1 MTDFDAPVPMSHLD
15 APVPMSHLDAPT
27 IIRTKRDG
35 GVLSDDAIDW
45 IIGAYTRGSVADA
58 QMSALLMAIFLRGM
72 TTPEI
77 ARWTA
82 AMVDSGERLDFGDLR
97 HAGRPLALVDKHS
110 TGGVGD
116 KITIPL
122 VPIIMACG
130 GAVPQAA
137 GRGLGH
143 TGGTLDKLES
153 IPGFTAEISTAQI
166 RGQLCDLGAAIFA
179 AGELAPADRKIYAL
193 RDVTATTESLPLIAS
208 SVMSKKIA
216 EGTRGLVLD
225 VKVGSGAFLPTEAES
240 RELARTMVDLG
251 TEHGL
256 LTRALLTDMNTPL
269 GRAVGNAVEVIES
282 LEVLEGGGPDDV
294 VELTLALAREML
306 EVAGVDAVDP
316 AQTLRDGSAMD
327 RFRGLVAAQGGDV
340 STLSSTSGAGSSE
353 SGAGSSKSGARG
365 LPIGAHS
372 ETVTATRGGTM
383 GDIDAMAV
391 GLAVWRL
398 GAGRSE
404 PGQRVQPGAGLRIHR
419 RPGEP
424 VAAGEA
430 LFTLY
435 TDTPQRFGAA
445 LSELDG
451 GWSVGPALSGS
462 AGPSPP
468 QRPLIIDRIT

>member
-1 MTDFDAPVPMSHLD
+1 MSHLD
-15 APVPMSHLDAPT
+15 APSV
-27 IIRTKRDG
+27 IRAKRDG
-35 GVLSDDAIDW
+35 GALSNESIDW
-45 IIGAYTRGSVADA
+45 VIDAYTRGRIAEA
-58 QMSALLMAIFLRGM
+58 QMSALLMAIFLRDM
-72 TTPEI
+72 TTAET

-82 AMVDSGERLDFGDLR
+82 AMIDSGERLDFSDLR
-97 HAGRPLALVDKHS
+97 RSDDPRKPLALVDKHS

-130 GAVPQAA
+130 GAVPQAS

-153 IPGFTAEISTAQI
+153 IPGFTAEITKAQV
-166 RGQLCDLGAAIFA
+166 RQQLCDLGAAIFA

-193 RDVTATTESLPLIAS
+193 RDVTATIESQPLIAS
-208 SVMSKKIA
+208 SIMSKKIA
-216 EGTRGLVLD
+216 EGTRALVLD
-225 VKVGSGAFLPTEAES
+225 TKVGSGAFLSTEAQA
-240 RELARTMVDLG
+240 RKLARAMIDLG
-251 TEHGL
+251 TEQGL
-256 LTRALLTDMNTPL
+256 PTRALLTDMNAPL
-269 GRAVGNAVEVIES
+269 GRTVGNAVEVVES
-282 LEVLEGGGPDDV
+282 LEVLSGGGPDDV

-306 EVAGVDAVDP
+306 DIAGLDAVDP

-340 STLSSTSGAGSSE
+340 TVLSSKAGP
-353 SGAGSSKSGARG
+353 AG

-372 ETVTATRGGTM
+372 ETVTASRGGTM

-404 PGQRVQPGAGLRIHR
+404 PGQRVQFGAGMRIHR
-419 RPGEP
+419 KPGEP
-424 VAAGEA
+424 VAAGEP

-435 TDTPQRFGAA
+435 TDTPQRFPAA
-445 LSELDG
+445 LSELHG
-451 GWSVGPALSGS
+451 GWTVDRTS
-462 AGPSPP
+462 AGR
-468 QRPLIIDRIT
+468 QAGRPLIIDRIV